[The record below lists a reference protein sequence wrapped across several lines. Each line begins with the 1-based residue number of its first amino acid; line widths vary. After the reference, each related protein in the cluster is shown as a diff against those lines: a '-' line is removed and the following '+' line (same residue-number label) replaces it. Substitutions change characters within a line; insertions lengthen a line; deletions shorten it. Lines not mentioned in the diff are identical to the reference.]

1 MEPGV
6 LSPDGTGAF
15 ASPREYEKCQSRLVT
30 KSGHKIFVWS
40 QNLGHKIWP
49 QNFGHKTFT
58 LSSGQSSI
66 LQARSLTG
74 LRIFVC

>member
-30 KSGHKIFVWS
+30 KSGLSDMVS
-40 QNLGHKIWP
+40 TTMSDM
-49 QNFGHKTFT
+49 FGVEGMGRAF
-58 LSSGQSSI
+58 SP
-66 LQARSLTG
+66 
-74 LRIFVC
+74 